1 MSTFESSN
9 PYQSPPEAGTYESIG
24 VSSSVLES
32 LRQTRPYVLFL
43 GILGFIGTALILLAA
58 IFMVGAGAA
67 GGGVGGGPF
76 PGAGG
81 VVIGIVYLLMGLL
94 YIPPSL
100 YLVRY
105 AGRIKTL
112 LAAPS
117 TSALEEALT
126 AQKSFWKFVCIFMI
140 VIMAFYLVAIVIGI
154 GAAFFAAV

>member
-9 PYQSPPEAGTYESIG
+9 PYQSPPDAGTYENIG

-43 GILGFIGTALILLAA
+43 GILGFIGTGLILLVA
-58 IFMVGAGAA
+58 IFIVGAGAA
-67 GGGVGGGPF
+67 GGGGGGPF
-76 PGAGG
+76 PGASG
-81 VVIGIVYLLMGLL
+81 VIVGIMYLLMGLL

-126 AQKSFWKFVCIFMI
+126 AQKSFWKFVGIFMI
-140 VIMAFYLVAIVIGI
+140 VIMAFYLLAIVFGV
-154 GAAFFAAV
+154 GAAFLAAV